1 MPETAK
7 IDINGGAGG
16 SPPADIKGG
25 VGACPH
31 RAQKI
36 NLGSLAGLFRLI

>member
-1 MPETAK
+1 MTK

-25 VGACPH
+25 VGASPH
-31 RAQKI
+31 DWLWSQQHTPV
-36 NLGSLAGLFRLI
+36 GLFRLI